1 MNKQNLK
8 SVLAAVLC
16 AAVLTVP
23 AGAAELTFRDV
34 PAGAWYYN
42 DVLTAVEDGLVN
54 GRSADAFCPEDSITA
69 AEAVKLAACI
79 RQKKT
84 TDAVT
89 LKNGDPWYATYAAFA
104 KENGIL
110 GEDPD
115 WNSPIS
121 RADCMVLFSRALP
134 EEENE
139 AINDIPDG
147 AFPDLA
153 AQSPKAEEIY
163 RLARAGIVQGDEKH
177 LVHPDDPVRRCEV
190 AALLTRVMNAES
202 RLSFNLSTENPVRAS
217 DFTGMWQ
224 DRTSGRA
231 SLTVMSSEE
240 YPFYDVKIVWG
251 DSASSAGE
259 WTMKASFSE
268 AAGRMTYENGEMA
281 FVTYDAEGKE
291 TRDVH
296 WSDGQG
302 YFSLEADG
310 TMRWQDSRETRS
322 AEFRLERVP
331 TPVPSP
337 DQLTEE
343 FFRVVGGIESGT
355 AGASLK
361 QALAIRDV
369 LQFAV
374 RNDLWA
380 VDAGT
385 LRDNLLTAWLAMTD
399 EERGAF
405 DANFISLLTRMRD
418 AWEDWDAAR
427 GAFDDAGAAE
437 AMDPLMDLRSA
448 RLSWDI
454 LTSNTLTMGNSA
466 GD

>member
-1 MNKQNLK
+1 
-8 SVLAAVLC
+8 
-16 AAVLTVP
+16 
-23 AGAAELTFRDV
+23 
-34 PAGAWYYN
+34 
-42 DVLTAVEDGLVN
+42 
-54 GRSADAFCPEDSITA
+54 
-69 AEAVKLAACI
+69 
-79 RQKKT
+79 
-84 TDAVT
+84 
-89 LKNGDPWYATYAAFA
+89 
-104 KENGIL
+104 
-110 GEDPD
+110 
-115 WNSPIS
+115 
-121 RADCMVLFSRALP
+121 
-134 EEENE
+134 
-139 AINDIPDG
+139 
-147 AFPDLA
+147 
-153 AQSPKAEEIY
+153 
-163 RLARAGIVQGDEKH
+163 
-177 LVHPDDPVRRCEV
+177 
-190 AALLTRVMNAES
+190 
-202 RLSFNLSTENPVRAS
+202 
-217 DFTGMWQ
+217 
-224 DRTSGRA
+224 
-231 SLTVMSSEE
+231 
-240 YPFYDVKIVWG
+240 
-251 DSASSAGE
+251 
-259 WTMKASFSE
+259 MKASFSE

-281 FVTYDAEGKE
+281 FVTYDSEGKE

-322 AEFRLERVP
+322 ADFRLERVP

-380 VDAGT
+380 ADAGT

-405 DANFISLLTRMRD
+405 DANFISLLTRMRE

-427 GAFDDAGAAE
+427 GSFDDAGAAE

>member
-1 MNKQNLK
+1 MNMHNLK
-8 SVLAAVLC
+8 SILAAVLC

-34 PAGAWYYN
+34 PADAWYYG
-42 DVLTAVEDGLVN
+42 DVLSAVEDGLVN
-54 GRSADAFCPEDSITA
+54 GRSADAFCPDDSITA

-84 TDAVT
+84 LGAVT
-89 LKNGDPWYATYAAFA
+89 LTNGDPWYASYVSFA

-110 GEDPD
+110 DEDLP

-121 RADCMVLFSRALP
+121 RADCMVLFSLALP
-134 EEENE
+134 EEGE
-139 AINDIPDG
+139 ILNDIPDG

-153 AQSPKAEEIY
+153 ADAREAEEIY

-190 AALLTRVMNAES
+190 AALLTRVMNAEN
-202 RLSFNLSTENPVRAS
+202 RLSFSLSTENPVRAS
-217 DFTGMWQ
+217 DFTGIWQ

-231 SLTVMSSEE
+231 SLTVMTAEE

-281 FVTYDAEGKE
+281 FVTYDSEGKE

-296 WSDGQG
+296 WADGQG

-310 TMRWQDSRETRS
+310 TMRWQDSREERS

-337 DQLTEE
+337 DQLTGE
-343 FFRVVGGIESGT
+343 FFSVVGGLESGT
-355 AGASLK
+355 TGASLK

-380 VDAGT
+380 ADAGT
-385 LRDNLLTAWLAMTD
+385 LRDNLLTAWTAMTD
-399 EERGAF
+399 EERSAF

-427 GAFDDAGAAE
+427 GPFDDAGAAE
-437 AMDPLMDLRSA
+437 AMDPLMGLRSA
-448 RLSWDI
+448 RLSWDV
-454 LTSNTLTMGNSA
+454 LTSNTLTMGNTD
-466 GD
+466 GQ